1 MIEKLSDKLA
11 DWLISNGVIDKEDK
25 ELYSFAAYSAVLFVS
40 PVFIALAFGI
50 CLNKIPQCL
59 MIIMPLMLIR
69 KFSGGYHAKSL
80 RTCLICSILLFY
92 LCIFLTNY
100 IASSIWLIIV
110 TILATISL
118 SYFSPIE
125 NNNRKLEAGEKK
137 EYKKVTTV
145 MSFICLVM
153 SIVLKLLHMD
163 SYHVCMS
170 LGILLTAGLQIPC
183 IWRSFITRF

>member
-145 MSFICLVM
+145 MSFICLVI
-153 SIVLKLLHMD
+153 SIGLKSLHMD

-183 IWRSFITRF
+183 IWRSFITSF